1 MDQASWFHTP
11 QTSTGFSQSTN
22 TSVTPTSSSNR
33 DPFYLDTRPH
43 SPFPST
49 SFLGLQAANSFMP
62 TSLLSPFIQ
71 SPTYHGF
78 PTPTSTPN
86 ISDSTRPFPIADLQ
100 KIAECTRADLLDHY
114 NNYYIWRRCMNG
126 FWQLGCPSCSQWIS
140 TGIGMISHALT
151 TESHFTSL
159 WNHIKSR
166 KCQPQREILLQAEKT
181 HVDIFQRSSSAPPSF
196 PSTPTTDAR
205 VHDNLPSTTLWEEED
220 DQVPYSPC
228 PSRPLP
234 LSSDRKDRIFTYPRM
249 ANHCPGINLASRWNV
264 STGTFNETFPW
275 QIMVTGLTHGR
286 RDAWVDLHLRELASL
301 ATTSWSGTRYSL
313 LNHTQLVTL
322 LDDAHTE
329 IKRLHLQALNA
340 SRRLGTAL
348 GKLNSHT
355 QLLMTLAEGNIP
367 RSQQLFAQALKSGAS
382 ITAIVERVRD
392 AIGGLYTAQLSDAES
407 DGQIMDLAL
416 LVYRLGGHALVY
428 ALNHSAFKIPSLTSI
443 RNYFSFSRLMPTLG
457 TITSEEIL
465 WNLEEVLIKPR
476 LQAGLSEQRG
486 ISLMMDEVALEEMV
500 THFKHTAIELGEA
513 IHTGRVHMGKE
524 MSVVAVS
531 CFGDETSRTYPI
543 LAAPTCKQESA
554 VDMKMLMELLV
565 ETYQCSRASQLVGPL
580 WSFATDGDA
589 TRRVAGYALFV
600 KTKLTSSSL
609 LYPTLSHIPG
619 LNLYTGNNEVTLD
632 FDYKHIFKRF
642 CTLLRQQAGITLNNG
657 RVVNALMLS
666 YYFMHLL
673 QLPETKVC
681 NLVFTDDGQ
690 DVPKAL
696 EFIHTISQLCDIDLT
711 PYSNNI
717 NLLTDLDSIHLLSE
731 LLNSLVQP
739 FINPSFNLSDQVT
752 SLSKFAHLSFI
763 LFCLYHLHFMSNQL
777 YGDSMTMIKAFM
789 FGVCRQQQTNSQ
801 LHLFVG
807 DFGTDYLEKLFG
819 HVRMLGGHDSGMNY
833 AQATQH
839 LMHACDIDAVFSWNP
854 HLDRGHRRL
863 NLAQTSTT
871 DHLHVS
877 AWKGDLLAGRC
888 DLPLSWKKG
897 RDAAIKVLSHSQVD
911 LDAYNFDILFAN
923 PDIDML
929 RPFGHHYDINDSS
942 SLSSPL
948 PHNDESN
955 PDIGSSE
962 DLTQE
967 DNTVSPLDIII
978 ENWKEDEDTEGRI
991 SSLTFEEAL
1000 SQEFSPPEAQLPSGC
1015 GVDVSDYVSYKGKLI
1030 HKQTT
1035 LSLAMIRCTTL
1046 TVNANP
1052 HSAVIRETL
1061 ISPQGNVKLSGQLLH
1076 LQYIPSGTSTPTSS
1090 GSLDSSG
1097 GWIWSGGLETTVSNI
1112 RGKDETAKKPLIVS
1126 IPGFLVE
1133 AANPVV
1139 IHADE
1144 LPNISPDDIREI
1156 NSFRKTWYLLH
1167 DILET
1172 TTALLWE
1179 KMMKTDC
1186 DFDLVNIPSI
1196 NRSTTFPYTSPHS
1209 SKNLVCIEGTRKL
1222 QEEFGDGKVSHSC
1235 PRCGEFPENMRA
1247 HMGAHILRSLRN
1259 VLEKIPLKQPI
1270 GKQMPCGFCGTS
1282 GDSKCEVYMKISAQ
1296 RKTIECKCKY
1306 AHSYQ
1311 YARAEKGSNRT
1322 PCRNVPIICRLCHSL
1337 GNLRS
1342 KDKGFFQAYWRYNFE
1357 EHFEQIHPE
1366 YNSPQQPFGTRLMP
1380 ADIWQQME
1388 ISESEESALGIP
1400 VEFIPPRF
1408 TSIETQSPCIQESTL
1423 IPNLRK
1429 RKAPVAADMSSARR
1443 KRLNNAA

>member
-114 NNYYIWRRCMNG
+114 NNYYIRRHCMNG

-181 HVDIFQRSSSAPPSF
+181 HVDIFQCSSSAPPSF

-220 DQVPYSPC
+220 DQVP
-228 PSRPLP
+228 
-234 LSSDRKDRIFTYPRM
+234 DRKDGIFTYPRM

-275 QIMVTGLTHGR
+275 QRVKDTSSFETLPFVVEVQDYGHR
-286 RDAWVDLHLRELASL
+286 VNAWSKRCLELASL
-301 ATTSWSGTRYSL
+301 ATTSRSGTRYSL

-322 LDDAHTE
+322 LDDARTE
-329 IKRLHLQALNA
+329 IKRLRLQALNA

-367 RSQQLFAQALKSGAS
+367 HSQQLFAQALKSGVS

-407 DGQIMDLAL
+407 DDQIMDLAL
-416 LVYRLGGHALVY
+416 LVYRLGGHAL
-428 ALNHSAFKIPSLTSI
+428 
-443 RNYFSFSRLMPTLG
+443 
-457 TITSEEIL
+457 EIL

-486 ISLMMDEVALEEMV
+486 ISLMMDEVTLEEMV
-500 THFKHTAIELGEA
+500 THFKHVNCIGGTCWLHTERDEVVFRSYETAIELGEA
-513 IHTGRVHMGKE
+513 IRTGRVHMGKE

-531 CFGDETSRTYPI
+531 CFGDGTSGTYPI
-543 LAAPTCKQESA
+543 LAAPMCKQESA

-589 TRRVAGYALFV
+589 TQRAAGYALFV

-609 LYPTLSHIPG
+609 LYPTLSRMPG

-673 QLPETKVC
+673 QLPETK
-681 NLVFTDDGQ
+681 

-763 LFCLYHLHFMSNQL
+763 LFRLYHLHFMSNQL
-777 YGDSMTMIKAFM
+777 YGDSMTMVKAFM

-819 HVRMLGGHDSGMNY
+819 RVRMLGGHDSGMNY
-833 AQATQH
+833 AQATQR
-839 LMHACDIDAVFSWNP
+839 LMHACDIDAVFSRNP
-854 HLDRGHRRL
+854 HLDRGHRHL
-863 NLAQTSTT
+863 NLAQTSTA
-871 DHLHVS
+871 DHLH
-877 AWKGDLLAGRC
+877 
-888 DLPLSWKKG
+888 KG
-897 RDAAIKVLSHSQVD
+897 RDAAIKVLSYSQVD

-929 RPFGHHYDINDSS
+929 RPFSYHYVALETDSDRSTMEKDINDSS

-967 DNTVSPLDIII
+967 DNTVSPLDIIM

-1000 SQEFSPPEAQLPSGC
+1000 SQEFSPPEAQLPSGR

-1046 TVNANP
+1046 TVNANS

-1076 LQYIPSGTSTPTSS
+1076 LRYIPSGTSTPTSS
-1090 GSLDSSG
+1090 DSLDSSG

-1144 LPNISPDDIREI
+1144 LPNISPDDIHEI
-1156 NSFRKTWYLLH
+1156 NSF
-1167 DILET
+1167 
-1172 TTALLWE
+1172 
-1179 KMMKTDC
+1179 
-1186 DFDLVNIPSI
+1186 
-1196 NRSTTFPYTSPHS
+1196 
-1209 SKNLVCIEGTRKL
+1209 
-1222 QEEFGDGKVSHSC
+1222 
-1235 PRCGEFPENMRA
+1235 
-1247 HMGAHILRSLRN
+1247 
-1259 VLEKIPLKQPI
+1259 
-1270 GKQMPCGFCGTS
+1270 
-1282 GDSKCEVYMKISAQ
+1282 
-1296 RKTIECKCKY
+1296 
-1306 AHSYQ
+1306 
-1311 YARAEKGSNRT
+1311 
-1322 PCRNVPIICRLCHSL
+1322 
-1337 GNLRS
+1337 
-1342 KDKGFFQAYWRYNFE
+1342 
-1357 EHFEQIHPE
+1357 
-1366 YNSPQQPFGTRLMP
+1366 
-1380 ADIWQQME
+1380 
-1388 ISESEESALGIP
+1388 
-1400 VEFIPPRF
+1400 
-1408 TSIETQSPCIQESTL
+1408 
-1423 IPNLRK
+1423 
-1429 RKAPVAADMSSARR
+1429 
-1443 KRLNNAA
+1443 